1 MVDRYCSYV
10 SAGIT
15 IPRARISIISENT
28 AHIAQGFYYHC
39 AKFCTDPFCMFA
51 YIQGKLAHK
60 DPTYAIIDVQGVGY
74 EIRISLN
81 TADAIGHEESCKLY
95 TYLYVKEDA
104 QLLFGFAEAGEKKLF
119 LHLLSISG
127 VGPSLA
133 LTILSSMSPPEI
145 RNAIVQEDVK
155 TIQQIKGIG
164 GKTAQRIVLELKD
177 RIKKEMLTE
186 GVGEEKSG
194 GISRISHNTLQE
206 EALSALITLGLNR
219 TAAEKSVQKALSEWQ
234 KKGQG
239 TDPSLEELIKLA
251 LKTT

>member
-1 MVDRYCSYV
+1 MILV
-10 SAGIT
+10 SLCPVTHQPHPSG
-15 IPRARISIISENT
+15 
-28 AHIAQGFYYHC
+28 
-39 AKFCTDPFCMFA
+39 MFA
-51 YIQGKLAHK
+51 YIQGKLAYK

-81 TADAIGHEESCKLY
+81 TADAIGQEEHCKLF

-104 QLLFGFAEAGEKKLF
+104 QLLFGFAETSEKRLF

-133 LTILSSMSPPEI
+133 LTILSSMSPGEI

-177 RIKKEMLTE
+177 RIKKEMLTD
-186 GVGEEKSG
+186 GVGEERG
-194 GISRISHNTLQE
+194 VGISRSSHNTLQE

-219 TAAEKSVQKALSEWQ
+219 NAAEKSVQKALSEWQ